1 MKKLIFTVSVLM
13 NLLLIT
19 AADFKA
25 KPEVTATEPLVKKKT
40 NCGYTIIEFGKGV
53 DCNGDTIKLAR
64 VNGVQVR
71 IDS

>member
-1 MKKLIFTVSVLM
+1 MKKILFTVSILA

-19 AADFKA
+19 AADFKSRPDKFARA
-25 KPEVTATEPLVKKKT
+25 KKQSV
-40 NCGYTIIEFGKGV
+40 CGYTIVEFGKGV
-53 DCNGDTIKLAR
+53 DCHGDTIRLTR

>member
-1 MKKLIFTVSVLM
+1 MKKIIFTISVLI
-13 NLLLIT
+13 NLVLIT

-25 KPEVTATEPLVKKKT
+25 KPVVTAAPVKQKSI
-40 NCGYTIIEFGKGV
+40 CGYTIIEFGKGI
-53 DCNGDTIKLAR
+53 DCNGDTVKLAK

>member
-1 MKKLIFTVSVLM
+1 M

-25 KPEVTATEPLVKKKT
+25 KEEVMVPKPLVKKKT
-40 NCGYTIIEFGKGV
+40 TCGYTIIEFGKGV
-53 DCNGDTIKLAR
+53 DCNGDTIKLAK
-64 VNGVQVR
+64 VNGIQVR